1 MKLPAT
7 QRAIQLVGPG
17 ELRLVDAKEVPAP
30 GPHQVLARVE
40 AVGLCFSDLK
50 LLKQFSQHAR
60 KGEILEGL
68 PREVLNEI
76 PSYVPG
82 DRPTVP
88 GHEVVCRIVAVGDGV
103 RHHSLNERC
112 LVQTDYRTLRTANS
126 NAAFGYNFEGG
137 LQEYVLMDERVIID
151 PLSGERFLIPVRED
165 LSASAVALVE
175 PWACVEDSY
184 ANPERRGIKPGG
196 RLLVVFD
203 EGNRIEG
210 LVEALETGR
219 PGLAVVV
226 RANAADLAALREPGI
241 RTDTADDLPSL
252 PAESFDDIIYFG
264 VDARVIETLNDKL
277 APGGIANIVA
287 GGRSIGEPV
296 SIGIGRVHYG
306 MTRWIG
312 TTGKHAIEAYRSIPS
327 CGEIR
332 PGERIAV
339 VGAGGPMGQMHVIR
353 NICQGIPGVT
363 IVGTDVDDSR
373 LQALAVKADPLA
385 RTNRVPME
393 LVNTAKQGLSG
404 RFSYYALLAPIGKLV
419 ADAIANS
426 LDGCLINVFAGI
438 PAPVREKLDLDTYIA
453 NRCFMFGTSGS
464 VIRDMKIVLEKVERG
479 QLDTNSSVDA
489 VSGMAGARDG
499 LAAVEDRRLAGK
511 IIVYPMLRDLG
522 LMPLTELA
530 RQFPTVGEKLEAGQW
545 TRAAEQELLR
555 AAGIGP
561 GPDGS

>member
-17 ELRLVDAKEVPAP
+17 ELKLTETKEVPVP
-30 GPHQVLARVE
+30 GPHQVVARVE

-76 PSYVPG
+76 PSYVPDG
-82 DRPTVP
+82 LPTVP
-88 GHEVVCRIVAVGDGV
+88 GHEVVCRIVAVGNSV

-151 PLSGERFLIPVRED
+151 PLSGERFLIRVSEE

-184 ANPERRGIKPGG
+184 ANLERQGIKPVG
-196 RLLVVFD
+196 RLLVVAD
-203 EGNRIEG
+203 EGARIEG
-210 LVEALETGR
+210 LTELLEAAR
-219 PGLAVVV
+219 PGLIV
-226 RANAADLAALREPGI
+226 ALRGSAAAPAVMRTLGI
-241 RTDTADDLPSL
+241 CVESADDLSSL

-264 VDARVIETLNDKL
+264 VDPRVIETLNDKL
-277 APGGIANIVA
+277 APAGIANIVT
-287 GGRSIGEPV
+287 GGRRIGEPV

-306 MTRWIG
+306 MTRWTG
-312 TTGKHAIEAYRSIPS
+312 TTGNNAADAYRSIPA

-332 PGERIAV
+332 RGERIAV

-353 NICQGIPGVT
+353 NICQGVPDIS

-373 LQALAVKADPLA
+373 LHTLAIKAGPLA
-385 RTNRVPME
+385 RANRVQME
-393 LVNTAKQGLSG
+393 YVNTTNARLSG

-426 LDGCLINVFAGI
+426 SEGCLINVFAGI
-438 PAPVREKLDLDTYIA
+438 PAPTREKLDLDTYIS

-464 VIRDMKIVLEKVERG
+464 VIRDMRIVLEKVERG
-479 QLDTNSSVDA
+479 QLDTNTSVDA
-489 VSGMAGARDG
+489 IAGMAGAQEG

-522 LMPLTELA
+522 LIPLTELA
-530 RQFPTVGEKLEAGQW
+530 RRFPSVGEKLEAGQW
-545 TRAAEQELLR
+545 TKAAEQELLR
-555 AAGIGP
+555 VAGAI
-561 GPDGS
+561 DSSVV

>member
-1 MKLPAT
+1 MKLPTTEHAV
-7 QRAIQLVGPG
+7 QLVGPG
-17 ELRLVDAKEVPAP
+17 ELRLTGTKEVPTP

-60 KGEILEGL
+60 KGEISEGL
-68 PREVLNEI
+68 PREVLDEI

-88 GHEVVCRIVAVGDGV
+88 GHEVVCRIVAVGDEV
-103 RHHSLNERC
+103 RRHRLNERC

-151 PLSGERFLIPVRED
+151 PLTGERFLIPVSEE

-175 PWACVEDSY
+175 PWACVENSY

-196 RLLVVFD
+196 RLLVVID
-203 EGNRIEG
+203 ESSGIES
-210 LVEALETGR
+210 LAEALGTAR
-219 PGLAVVV
+219 PASAVVA
-226 RANAADLAALREPGI
+226 RASGTDLAAMRTLDIPVEPAG
-241 RTDTADDLPSL
+241 DFASL
-252 PAESFDDIIYFG
+252 PAESFDDIVYFG
-264 VDARVIETLNDKL
+264 SDPRVIETLNDKL
-277 APGGIANIVA
+277 APGGIANIVT
-287 GGRSIGEPV
+287 GGRRIGEPV

-312 TTGKHAIEAYRSIPS
+312 TAGGRAAEAYGSIPA

-332 PGERIAV
+332 SGDRIAV
-339 VGAGGPMGQMHVIR
+339 IGAGGPMGQMHVIR
-353 NICQGIPGVT
+353 NICQGIPDVS

-373 LQALAVKADPLA
+373 LQALAAKAGPHA
-385 RTNRVPME
+385 ESNRVPME
-393 LVNTAKQGLSG
+393 LINTTKSGLSG

-419 ADAIANS
+419 AEAIANGRE
-426 LDGCLINVFAGI
+426 GCLINVFAGI
-438 PAPVREKLDLDTYIA
+438 PAPTREKLDLDTYIA

-464 VIRDMKIVLEKVERG
+464 VIRDMKTVLEKVERG

-489 VSGMAGARDG
+489 VSGMAGAREG

-511 IIVYPMLRDLG
+511 IVVYPALRDLE
-522 LMPLTELA
+522 LTPLTELPH
-530 RQFPTVGEKLEAGQW
+530 RFPSVGERLERGQW
-545 TRAAEQELLR
+545 TKAAEQELFRKWRTFGLR
-555 AAGIGP
+555 
-561 GPDGS
+561 